1 MLTDIYMTNNM
12 QWKNMI
18 NDLEKQLDNIQKK
31 SDEAI
36 FESTVA

>member
-31 SDEAI
+31 SDGAI
-36 FESTVA
+36 FESTGA